1 MKSSS
6 FLLAL
11 AGIVT
16 IACIAVVAGYDPLN
30 THSLGMYAAEIGAVT
45 AADLKAITDKV
56 AEITQKFNAKSD
68 ELTKKAEDALK
79 EVKDKGELVTSTK
92 AEVDKLLV
100 EQTALSGKLNEATAR
115 LTAAEQEIVRKTGT
129 PGADGRK
136 SIGQRMI
143 EDDKFKAFAAAG
155 SGGVRGKHRFTVQ
168 AAITSV
174 DYPASEPSI
183 VAPERIPGIL
193 PRLTQRLFVRDLL
206 PVGQTGAP
214 AIFWVKQTGFTN
226 AARVVSEG
234 TAKPESTISYDGQ
247 MTPVT
252 TIAHTFKASK
262 QILEDFKMLRT
273 DIDREMRYGL
283 KYVEEQE
290 ILFGDGTGIHL
301 EGIVPQATDYNA
313 TINVPFRQTLDELR
327 LAMLQSQLA
336 RLPATGIVM
345 HFMDVA
351 RTELLK
357 DTTGQYI
364 WSNPLQRNGTTFW
377 GLPVVG
383 TEIAAF
389 EGKFLVGA
397 FQGGAQI
404 YDREEMNVEIATENE
419 DDFIKNMVTGRCEER
434 VALAVFRPEA
444 FVYGTFSAIV
454 T

>member
-1 MKSSS
+1 MKKLH
-6 FLLAL
+6 FALAL
-11 AGIVT
+11 AGVFT
-16 IACIAVVAGYDPLN
+16 IAACVMLAGFDPLSS
-30 THSLGMYAAEIGAVT
+30 HSLATYAAETVAVT
-45 AADLKAITDKV
+45 SADLKAVADKV
-56 AEITQKFNAKSD
+56 AEITAKFNAKSD
-68 ELTKKAEDALK
+68 ELSKKAEDAFK
-79 EVKDKGELVTSTK
+79 EVKDKGELLTSTK
-92 AEVDKLLV
+92 AEVDKMLV
-100 EQTALSGKLNEATAR
+100 EQTTLKGALNEAQAR
-115 LTAAEQEIVRKTGT
+115 LTAAEQEIVRKTGA
-129 PGADGRK
+129 PGADARK

-143 EDDKFKAFAAAG
+143 EDEKVKAFAAAG
-155 SGGVRGKHRFTVQ
+155 AGGVRGKHRFTVQ

-193 PRLTQRLFVRDLL
+193 PRLVQRLFVRDLI
-206 PVGQTGAP
+206 PVGQTSAP

-234 TAKPESTISYDGQ
+234 TAKPASTISYEGQ

-252 TIAHTFKASK
+252 TIAHTWKASK
-262 QILEDFKMLRT
+262 QILEDFLMLRT
-273 DIDREMRYGL
+273 DVDREMRYGL
-283 KYVEEQE
+283 KYAEEQE

-301 EGIVPQATDYNA
+301 EGIVPQATDFNA
-313 TINVPFRQTLDELR
+313 TINVSHHQPLDDLR

-336 RLPATGIVM
+336 RLPASGIVM

-351 RTELLK
+351 RIELLK
-357 DTTGQYI
+357 DTTGRYI
-364 WSNPLQRNGTTFW
+364 WANPLQRNGTTFW

-389 EGKFLVGA
+389 EGKFLTGA

-419 DDFIKNMVTGRCEER
+419 DDFIKNMITGRCEER

-444 FVYGTFSAIV
+444 FVYGSFAAIV